1 MKKLITMIFLIFTTI
16 FAQDSLQTG
25 NVIFIHPD
33 GTGLSTWNATRI
45 YFEGPDG
52 MLNWDKIPNV
62 GFYRSHME
70 NSLTSSSHSGATV
83 HAYGVKV
90 KQDSFGLNGTDTITA
105 RSGKRMSIMQEAM
118 SAGIRVGIVNT
129 GTIVEPGSAVF
140 VASSESR
147 GNKEEITKRV
157 IESGADL
164 ILSGGEEWMLPQG
177 VEGVHTKEG
186 RRTDGINLI
195 ERAQELGYVVIYD
208 KYQLESLPRDIEKV
222 LGVFAAHNTFN
233 DRPEEELAE
242 LGLPLYKE
250 SAPSL
255 LEMTKA
261 AVEILSNNGDQFF
274 LVAEE
279 EATDN
284 FANKNNAIGNLTAHK
299 KADAALGYA
308 LEYVSK
314 NPNTL
319 LITTSDSE
327 ASGMDILGP
336 PEGKY
341 INRNENLAP
350 NDDNGAPVD
359 GIGGTGTKP
368 FISAPDKNGNTFP
381 FAVLWTSYH
390 DLYGS
395 VIAKTA
401 GLNADLLKINNDNT
415 EMYRIMYATLF
426 GVYLD

>member
-1 MKKLITMIFLIFTTI
+1 MKKYFTVIILIVTSV
-16 FAQDSLQTG
+16 FAQDRLPTG

-45 YFEGPDG
+45 LYEGPDG

-70 NSLTSSSHSGATV
+70 NSLTASSHAGATV

-90 KQDSFGLNGTDTITA
+90 KQDSFGMNGTDTLTA
-105 RSGKRMSIMQEAM
+105 LSGKKKSIMHEAM
-118 SAGIRVGIVNT
+118 EAGIRVGIVNT

-157 IESGADL
+157 IESGADV
-164 ILSGGEEWMLPQG
+164 ILSGGEEWMLPKG
-177 VEGVHTKEG
+177 MEGVHTDEG

-208 KYQLESLPRDIEKV
+208 KYQLEDLPRDVKKV

-261 AVEILSNNGDQFF
+261 AVEILSNNGEQFF

-299 KADAALGYA
+299 KTDDALGFA
-308 LEYVSK
+308 LEYVSQ

-319 LITTSDSE
+319 LITASDSE

-336 PEGKY
+336 PEEYMK
-341 INRNENLAP
+341 RDEDLP
-350 NDDNGAPVD
+350 ETDKNGAPVD
-359 GIGGTGTKP
+359 GVNGTGTKP

-415 EMYRIMYATLF
+415 DMYRIMYATLF
-426 GVYLD
+426 GVYFD

>member
-1 MKKLITMIFLIFTTI
+1 MIFLIFTTI
-16 FAQDSLQTG
+16 FAQDSLRTG

-33 GTGLSTWNATRI
+33 GTGLSSWNATRI

-52 MLNWDKIPNV
+52 MLNWDKIPNI
-62 GFYRSHME
+62 GFYRSHFE
-70 NSLTSSSHSGATV
+70 NSLTASSHAGATV

-105 RSGKRMSIMQEAM
+105 RSGKQMSIMQEAM
-118 SAGIRVGIVNT
+118 AAGIRVGIVNT

-147 GNKEEITKRV
+147 RNKEKITKRV

-164 ILSGGEEWMLPQG
+164 ILSGGEEWMLPKG
-177 VEGVHTKEG
+177 MEGVHTDEG

-208 KYQLESLPRDIEKV
+208 KYQLEDLPRDVKKV

-261 AVEILSNNGDQFF
+261 AVEILSNHGEQFF

-299 KADAALGYA
+299 KADETLGYA
-308 LEYVSK
+308 LDYVTK

-319 LITTSDSE
+319 LLTASDSE

-350 NDDNGAPVD
+350 ADDNGAPVD
-359 GIGGTGTKP
+359 GVGGTGTKP
-368 FISAPDKNGNTFP
+368 FISSPDKNGNTFP

-395 VIAKTA
+395 VIAKSA
-401 GLNADLLKINNDNT
+401 GLNSDLLKINNDNT